1 MADGFL
7 SHPFRRLFWSPTLL
21 GVPYYQSALADWFE
35 TPTVHILKINVPGAV
50 GCSPERRAN
59 LFIES
64 GRPPLYFNC
73 WVMRVGL
80 IRYVRCQ
87 LLTEK
92 RHLESDSLEG
102 NHLKK
107 NLFGGVTRTI

>member
-1 MADGFL
+1 MASSVTHFGASSGAPPSWEFPTTSLPSPIGSRHRL
-7 SHPFRRLFWSPTLL
+7 SISSKSTF
-21 GVPYYQSALADWFE
+21 Q
-35 TPTVHILKINVPGAV
+35 NPGAV